1 MAGQTTDCPVCRSGA
16 TAHFAVVDGYSFIR
30 CRECGH
36 LYLHDGV
43 PEAFLANAYGA
54 AYYGQ
59 CDGEAEKLGYDDY
72 LRDSQKRMRGFDQRL
87 ADLERYVSRP
97 GRLLDFGCAV
107 GLFVRVAQDRGWQAI
122 GYDRSEW
129 ATAYGRDKLG
139 VTLHG
144 GEMPQFEEQSFD
156 LVTMWDCIEHLNEP
170 RQVLVKIRRWLRPGG
185 ILAVNT
191 VNSSSLGARL
201 AGSAWRHIAPPLHI
215 HLFSAGSLSRLV
227 SDVGFS
233 TLRRTGEGI
242 VFGAARH
249 DEGGRAAA
257 WDALNDVVCHW
268 RLKRISSL
276 LNLRDEVFLLARK
289 S

>member
-1 MAGQTTDCPVCRSGA
+1 MLV
-16 TAHFAVVDGYSFIR
+16 R
-30 CRECGH
+30 CRECRH
-36 LYLHDGV
+36 LFLTGGV
-43 PEAFLANAYGA
+43 SEAFLANAYGA
-54 AYYGQ
+54 EYYGQ
-59 CDGEAEKLGYDDY
+59 GDSGSERLGYDDY
-72 LRDSQKRMRGFDQRL
+72 LRDSRKRMRGFNQRL

-129 ATAYGRDKLG
+129 AAAYGRDKLG
-139 VTLHG
+139 VTLYG
-144 GEMPQFEEQSFD
+144 GEMPRFEEQSFD

-170 RQVLVKIRRWLRPGG
+170 RHVLEQLRRCLRPGG

-191 VNSSSLGARL
+191 VNSSSFGARL

-233 TLRRTGEGI
+233 LLRRSGEGI

-249 DEGGRAAA
+249 AEGGRPAA
-257 WDALNDVVCHW
+257 WDVLNDVVCHW
-268 RLKRISSL
+268 RLKRIASL
-276 LNLRDEVFLLARK
+276 LNLPDEVFLLARK
-289 S
+289 A